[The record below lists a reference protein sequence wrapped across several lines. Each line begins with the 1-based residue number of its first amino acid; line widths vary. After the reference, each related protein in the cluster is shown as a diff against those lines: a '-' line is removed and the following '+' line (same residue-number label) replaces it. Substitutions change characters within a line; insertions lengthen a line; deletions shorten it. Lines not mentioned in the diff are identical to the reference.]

1 MPNSKSNIPSDHP
14 ALAFTHVLY
23 WQNSRSGLLL
33 AKPETA
39 LQVSAIHKAIE
50 SSKTWGQ
57 FRKALPAD
65 ALMEVEEMMSEED
78 ACADTDPFD
87 SDQLPGFSDGDWP
100 TWICQS
106 ILDELPSEII
116 AEFGEVQDSTLNGPF
131 LQLNASI
138 DVIAPRLVSLGWTVE
153 CYNDLQFEAS

>member
-106 ILDELPSEII
+106 MLHELPKEII
-116 AEFGEVQDSTLNGPF
+116 QEFGERQESAHNGEF

-138 DVIAPRLVSLGWTVE
+138 EVIAPRLVSLGWTVE